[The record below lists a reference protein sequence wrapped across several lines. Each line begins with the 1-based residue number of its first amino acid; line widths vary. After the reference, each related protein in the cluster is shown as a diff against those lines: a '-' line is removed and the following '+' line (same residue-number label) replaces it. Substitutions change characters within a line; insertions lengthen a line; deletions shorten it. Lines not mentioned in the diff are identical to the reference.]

1 MILLPQYLHIYN
13 TLIFADYILPY
24 YFITSR
30 MNSCGFLSL
39 LSLFSTIFFIRSC
52 QNNLPKYMAL
62 IVLFLYSKIFTSTNP
77 LNHKLLTLLFMVL
90 YTLALNHLLNLNS
103 QLFHHMRQY
112 PDSADNFTFLCIC
125 SKHSYF
131 IFAFCLRYQLSYMP
145 CECVLVLQIS
155 FLQPM

>member
-1 MILLPQYLHIYN
+1 MTLLPHYLHIYN
-13 TLIFADYILPY
+13 FHFYRLHPTLLFHHWQNEQLWL
-24 YFITSR
+24 FISVV
-30 MNSCGFLSL
+30 
-39 LSLFSTIFFIRSC
+39 LFSPILLTHGC

-62 IVLFLYSKIFTSTNP
+62 IVLFLYSKTFTSTNP
-77 LNHKLLTLLFMVL
+77 LNHKLLSLLFMVL

-103 QLFHHMRQY
+103 QFFHHMRQY

-131 IFAFCLRYQLSYMP
+131 IFAFCLRYQLTYMP
-145 CECVLVLQIS
+145 CECVLILQIY

>member
-1 MILLPQYLHIYN
+1 MTLLPQYLHICN
-13 TLIFADYILPY
+13 SLIVTDYILPY

-39 LSLFSTIFFIRSC
+39 LPLFSPILLIHGC

-62 IVLFLYSKIFTSTNP
+62 IVLFLYSKTFTSTNP
-77 LNHKLLTLLFMVL
+77 LNHKLLSLLFMVP
-90 YTLALNHLLNLNS
+90 YTLALNHFLNLNS

-131 IFAFCLRYQLSYMP
+131 IFAFCLRYQLPYMP
-145 CECVLVLQIS
+145 CECVVLQIS